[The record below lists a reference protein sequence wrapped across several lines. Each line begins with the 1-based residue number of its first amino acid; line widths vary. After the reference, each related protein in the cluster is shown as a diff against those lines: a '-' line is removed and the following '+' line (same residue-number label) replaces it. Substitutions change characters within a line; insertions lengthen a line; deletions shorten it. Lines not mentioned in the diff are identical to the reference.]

1 MNKIYYLLLIPITF
15 VLYGCNSVNKTDDN
29 KELEQEETI
38 KEQDSIYGIGTE
50 GMEVIQ
56 DKIPNNKTLS
66 DILSGYGVNRATI
79 HYLAEKS
86 KETFDVRKIRN
97 GNNYCI
103 IRDSQDSAKTV
114 KYFVY
119 EIDQINYIT
128 YQIGD
133 SIQIQT
139 GKKDYVIKERIV
151 EGEITTS
158 LWNAV
163 TEKNIPFM
171 LAYELSNI
179 YAWNIDFFG
188 LQKGDKFKVDYTEV
202 WVDSTFIKIDTIK
215 CAIFNHC
222 GNDFH
227 AIPFAQG
234 ERTDYF
240 DYEGNSLRKA
250 FLKAPLQ
257 YSRISS
263 SFSNS
268 RMHPVLKIRRPHHGV
283 DYAAPS
289 GTPVVSIGDGRIIEK
304 RYHTGGGNTVKVQHN
319 GMYTTVYMHLS
330 RFAKGISVGSFIRQ
344 GETIGFVGSTGLSTG
359 PHLDFRV
366 YKDKTPINPLKME
379 SPSVEPVKKEEL
391 SAFFAVRDSLIERLG
406 KTVL

>member
-1 MNKIYYLLLIPITF
+1 M
-15 VLYGCNSVNKTDDN
+15 
-29 KELEQEETI
+29 
-38 KEQDSIYGIGTE
+38 
-50 GMEVIQ
+50 
-56 DKIPNNKTLS
+56 
-66 DILSGYGVNRATI
+66 
-79 HYLAEKS
+79 
-86 KETFDVRKIRN
+86 
-97 GNNYCI
+97 
-103 IRDSQDSAKTV
+103 

-283 DYAAPS
+283 DYAAQP
-289 GTPVVSIGDGRIIEK
+289 
-304 RYHTGGGNTVKVQHN
+304 
-319 GMYTTVYMHLS
+319 
-330 RFAKGISVGSFIRQ
+330 
-344 GETIGFVGSTGLSTG
+344 GL
-359 PHLDFRV
+359 R
-366 YKDKTPINPLKME
+366 
-379 SPSVEPVKKEEL
+379 
-391 SAFFAVRDSLIERLG
+391 
-406 KTVL
+406 

>member
-283 DYAAPS
+283 DYAAS
-289 GTPVVSIGDGRIIEK
+289 S
-304 RYHTGGGNTVKVQHN
+304 
-319 GMYTTVYMHLS
+319 
-330 RFAKGISVGSFIRQ
+330 
-344 GETIGFVGSTGLSTG
+344 
-359 PHLDFRV
+359 
-366 YKDKTPINPLKME
+366 
-379 SPSVEPVKKEEL
+379 
-391 SAFFAVRDSLIERLG
+391 RDSGSKHRRRTNHREALPHGWRQHRKGAAQRHVHHRIYAPLPICERHQRRLFRQTRRNNRLCG
-406 KTVL
+406 KYRTLYRPAPRLPCI